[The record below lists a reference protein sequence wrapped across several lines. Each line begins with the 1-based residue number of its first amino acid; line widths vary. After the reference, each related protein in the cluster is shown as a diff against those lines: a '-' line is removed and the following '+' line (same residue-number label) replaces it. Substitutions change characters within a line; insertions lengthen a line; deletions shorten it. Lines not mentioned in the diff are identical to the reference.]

1 MDFFSPAAESETPAP
16 VQSEPIEDI
25 EIIPENEVPKGSPP
39 VDLSA
44 EFAELNQESGNV
56 MAEDD
61 LRKMTTQGEE
71 TAADEALDPSQMY
84 SGISMAN
91 DRINALQTESPKI
104 KEWREKNTQRI
115 EDADKKEETDG
126 VSWKEQAKIQKDEFY
141 KQYETENAKR
151 KAENRASE
159 VNNVISAPDSSKV
172 AWEQLGSFINFN
184 ASRGAHETDK
194 SRMKS
199 LLFKLKQEPPKVPSH

>member
-16 VQSEPIEDI
+16 VESEPIEDI

-104 KEWREKNTQRI
+104 
-115 EDADKKEETDG
+115 
-126 VSWKEQAKIQKDEFY
+126 QKDEFY

-159 VNNVISAPDSSKV
+159 VNNVISAPGSSKV

>member
-1 MDFFSPAAESETPAP
+1 MGIMDFFSPAAESETPAP

-91 DRINALQTESPKI
+91 DRINALQTELKMLTKRKKQMELAGKSKQ
-104 KEWREKNTQRI
+104 KFKKMNSTNNTKLKMQ
-115 EDADKKEETDG
+115 
-126 VSWKEQAKIQKDEFY
+126 
-141 KQYETENAKR
+141 NAKL
-151 KAENRASE
+151 KI
-159 VNNVISAPDSSKV
+159 V
-172 AWEQLGSFINFN
+172 
-184 ASRGAHETDK
+184 
-194 SRMKS
+194 
-199 LLFKLKQEPPKVPSH
+199 LLK

>member
-1 MDFFSPAAESETPAP
+1 MGMDFCSPAAESETPAP
-16 VQSEPIEDI
+16 LQSEPIEDI

-56 MAEDD
+56 M
-61 LRKMTTQGEE
+61 
-71 TAADEALDPSQMY
+71 AADEALDPSQMY

-159 VNNVISAPDSSKV
+159 VNNVISAPGSSKV

-194 SRMKS
+194 LRMKS
-199 LLFKLKQEPPKVPSH
+199 LLFKLKQEPPKVPTH